1 MVDRIRSILLTQE
14 SIHEILAEIA
24 QLLAMLKNSVF
35 LSQPLWIFFQ
45 KKKKIPIPKKI
56 SHKLCVRMDG
66 TQFLILWWFTA
77 KNERGKDKIAW
88 VYVLFSVTQVYKETQ
103 WLEIVIKSK
112 IKFSFHKITYFQR
125 RFNPYMQ
132 LHLLQR
138 QTKTPKTISN
148 VFKCCLI
155 KSNCLPT

>member
-1 MVDRIRSILLTQE
+1 MQRASMWLNLYGREALRRKLNNRQKNAFFVDSSLC
-14 SIHEILAEIA
+14 
-24 QLLAMLKNSVF
+24 
-35 LSQPLWIFFQ
+35 FFFCF
-45 KKKKIPIPKKI
+45 IPMKI

-77 KNERGKDKIAW
+77 KNERGNDKIAW

-132 LHLLQR
+132 LPLLQR

>member
-1 MVDRIRSILLTQE
+1 MDWTIKFWQKLLSFWRCWKTQ
-14 SIHEILAEIA
+14 
-24 QLLAMLKNSVF
+24 
-35 LSQPLWIFFQ
+35 FFWVGHFEFFFCF
-45 KKKKIPIPKKI
+45 IPMKI
-56 SHKLCVRMDG
+56 SPKLCVRMDG

>member
-1 MVDRIRSILLTQE
+1 MPFVSINPINPRTNPWNFGRNCSAFGDVEKLSSL
-14 SIHEILAEIA
+14 SRPFWFFFCFIH
-24 QLLAMLKNSVF
+24 M
-35 LSQPLWIFFQ
+35 
-45 KKKKIPIPKKI
+45 KI
-56 SHKLCVRMDG
+56 SPKLCVRMDW

-132 LHLLQR
+132 LPLLQR